1 MKNLC
6 LLLALCFTNS
16 LLAQSYTILGE
27 DPAGD
32 PTINGIV
39 DLRSVAYAVDEAA
52 DSLWFKLEFHD
63 NLPGDIG
70 VVLGVDTD
78 LVPDN
83 GLNWNSSNN
92 MDLLP
97 EVVFTINRNF
107 IDPTSLYGFSN
118 NDLNHTS
125 IVGANDSSIIVN
137 MQLSNLDADG
147 KFNFVLGSSTFDC
160 DVNNRTIYDDLP
172 ATGYFSIDLTTSIAE
187 VVAPAAM
194 KIFPNPVKDHFY
206 LDQSSFQAGQLTRVF
221 NANGQMVLELS
232 PQEDPLRKID
242 CADWQAGIYF
252 LSTWDGK
259 ELKRTKLVK
268 L

>member
-16 LLAQSYTILGE
+16 LFAQSYTLLGE
-27 DPAGD
+27 DAAGD

-39 DLRSVAYAVDEAA
+39 DLRSISYAVDESA

-70 VVLGVDTD
+70 VVFGVDTD
-78 LVPDN
+78 LVLDN

-92 MDLLP
+92 TDLSP

-118 NDLNHTS
+118 NDLNQTS

-147 KFNFVLGSSTFDC
+147 RFNFVLGSSTFDC
-160 DVNNRTIYDDLP
+160 DVNNRTIFDDLP
-172 ATGYFSIDLTTSIAE
+172 ETGYFSIDLTTSVAE
-187 VVAPAAM
+187 IEEATALKV
-194 KIFPNPVKDHFY
+194 FPNPVNDHFY
-206 LDQSSFQAGQLTRVF
+206 LDQSKAQAGQTTRVY
-221 NANGQMVLELS
+221 NANGQLVLELS
-232 PQEDPLRKID
+232 KQSKTLQKID
-242 CADWQAGIYF
+242 CADWKSGIYF
-252 LSTWDGK
+252 LSVWDGK
-259 ELKRTKLVK
+259 EFKRTKLVK